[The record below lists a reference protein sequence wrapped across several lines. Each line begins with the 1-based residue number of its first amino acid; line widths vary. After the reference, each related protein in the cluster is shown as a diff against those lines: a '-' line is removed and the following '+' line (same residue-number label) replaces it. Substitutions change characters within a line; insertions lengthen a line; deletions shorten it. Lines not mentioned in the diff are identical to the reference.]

1 MTSASALLRTVGNN
15 DAIRLTVDARGAA
28 AVLQAAPKIVYF
40 RVRDYLFQILLQH
53 RKLWLQIKGNK
64 FGRGT
69 TGETGSPIRVRQIND
84 GGGPARPNDVAYAVS
99 PSDKRAP
106 SSAGARDLLGRLSA
120 EIYTGNVV
128 LPIHEFGTDINST
141 RWMSVPVK
149 TRPSSPARWKAKY
162 PNKELLALPSKRD
175 AKVLL
180 YEKQKSRAKRG
191 RPKKGEAPA
200 FKERLRLRFI
210 LTKTVDMQPT
220 LRLYDTWE
228 QLAAERE
235 KAWGATADKMQTD
248 FLKNDP
254 RDR

>member
-1 MTSASALLRTVGNN
+1 MTSPSTFLRTVGNN

-28 AVLQAAPKIVYF
+28 AVLQAAPKIAYF
-40 RVRDYLFQILLQH
+40 RIRDYLFQILLQH
-53 RKLWLQIKGNK
+53 RKLWLQVKGNK
-64 FGRGT
+64 FGRG

-84 GGGPARPNDVAYAVS
+84 GGGPARPNDVAYNVS

-128 LPIHEFGTDINST
+128 LPIHEFGTDINSV

-149 TRPSSPARWKAKY
+149 TRPSSPARWRAKY
-162 PNKELLALPSKRD
+162 PNKDLLALPSKRD
-175 AKVLL
+175 GKVLL
-180 YEKQKSRAKRG
+180 YEKTKKRATRG
-191 RPKKGEAPA
+191 RPRKGAAPD

-210 LTKTVDMQPT
+210 LTKTVDMKPT

-235 KAWGATADKMQTD
+235 KAWGATADKMQAD
-248 FLKNDP
+248 FAKNDP